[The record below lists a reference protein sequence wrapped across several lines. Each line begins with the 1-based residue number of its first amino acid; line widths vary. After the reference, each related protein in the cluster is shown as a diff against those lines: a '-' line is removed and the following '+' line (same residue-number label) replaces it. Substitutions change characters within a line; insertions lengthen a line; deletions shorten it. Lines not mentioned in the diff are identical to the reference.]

1 MCFNRGNGRESLGFS
16 NRADMVSET
25 SQSSDVISFVRIPD
39 SDVDSTYLNNS
50 AAAKR
55 CFADWFARQSEIDVE
70 SFKQNLRQ
78 NHLITCLGDDLTRP
92 QPYSRGHYCTTDVYP
107 GQLRSEIAF
116 SGQSNNLFVC
126 FGNFHHYARNV
137 SKATRVKIVPTPW
150 RKVFLQIPGISKE
163 ALPYNIRSKHFYS
176 DSGYI
181 DDYLKAAVSKLTRIK
196 GALLCHRGGSGGEV
210 LRDLADYYYI
220 MVNAHSFHT
229 VNNSI
234 IMNHIN
240 VILRELGHSEISHG
254 YLDLL
259 VMCFLMVDFRQIFL
273 FHLQGRLPFPERI
286 RFGLLGRVMVSCG
299 LGMVVDK
306 LSVLKRLLTFP
317 EIPSDEH

>member
-1 MCFNRGNGRESLGFS
+1 
-16 NRADMVSET
+16 
-25 SQSSDVISFVRIPD
+25 
-39 SDVDSTYLNNS
+39 
-50 AAAKR
+50 
-55 CFADWFARQSEIDVE
+55 
-70 SFKQNLRQ
+70 
-78 NHLITCLGDDLTRP
+78 
-92 QPYSRGHYCTTDVYP
+92 
-107 GQLRSEIAF
+107 
-116 SGQSNNLFVC
+116 
-126 FGNFHHYARNV
+126 
-137 SKATRVKIVPTPW
+137 
-150 RKVFLQIPGISKE
+150 
-163 ALPYNIRSKHFYS
+163 
-176 DSGYI
+176 
-181 DDYLKAAVSKLTRIK
+181 
-196 GALLCHRGGSGGEV
+196 
-210 LRDLADYYYI
+210 